1 MVEVEGLSKTYPG
14 GVRALDDVSF
24 RCEVGTFGL
33 LGHNGAGKT
42 TLMRI
47 LASLVRADAGRASVF
62 GVPVER
68 AEEIRAMLGYL
79 PQRFGFYPQLTVRE
93 TLEFFAVL
101 KKVTSR
107 ARIDEVID
115 VVGLG
120 DLVGRRAGSL
130 SGGMRQRLG
139 IAVALLNDPK
149 LLIVDEPTAGLD
161 PVARAE
167 FRQLLSAL
175 PGERVVILSTHIV
188 EDVTLAAS
196 RLAVLHRG
204 RLLFTGTTGEL
215 AAAAA
220 GRAWETR
227 VSAAELERLR
237 ATHAITSAVREGD
250 MIFVR
255 CVGEPLPGLTPRSAT
270 TEDGLIFLTR
280 SAESGLWLRS

>member
-1 MVEVEGLSKTYPG
+1 MVIVEGLCKTYRG

-24 RCEVGTFGL
+24 QCDVGTFGL

-47 LASLVRADAGRASVF
+47 LGGLVRADAGRARVF

-68 AEEIRAMLGYL
+68 VEEIRAMLGYL

-107 ARIDEVID
+107 ARIDQVVEM
-115 VVGLG
+115 VGLG
-120 DLVGRRAGSL
+120 DLVGRRVGSL
-130 SGGMRQRLG
+130 SGGLRQRLG
-139 IAVALLNDPK
+139 IAVALLNEPR
-149 LLIVDEPTAGLD
+149 LLLVDEPTAGLD
-161 PVARAE
+161 PVARAD
-167 FRQLLSAL
+167 FRQILSAL
-175 PGERVVILSTHIV
+175 PGERIVILSTHIV

-204 RLLFTGTTGEL
+204 RLLFRGTPSEL
-215 AAAAA
+215 ASVAD
-220 GRAWETR
+220 GHAWETR
-227 VSAAELERLR
+227 VPTSEVERLR

-250 MIFVR
+250 TVFVR
-255 CVGEPLPGLTPRSAT
+255 CVGDPLPGLSPRPAT
-270 TEDGLIFLTR
+270 TEDGLILLTR
-280 SAESGLWLRS
+280 SAESGAPARL

>member
-1 MVEVEGLSKTYPG
+1 MVIVEGLCKTYRG
-14 GVRALDDVSF
+14 GVRALDNVSF
-24 RCEVGTFGL
+24 RCNVGTFGL

-47 LASLVRADAGRASVF
+47 LGSLVQADAGRASVF

-101 KKVTSR
+101 KKVASR
-107 ARIDEVID
+107 ARIDEVIE
-115 VVGLG
+115 VAGLG

-139 IAVALLNDPK
+139 IAVALLNDPR

-161 PVARAE
+161 PVARAD
-167 FRQLLSAL
+167 FRQMLSAL
-175 PGERVVILSTHIV
+175 PGKRVVILSTHIV

-204 RLLFTGTTGEL
+204 RLLFAGTTSEL
-215 AAAAA
+215 A
-220 GRAWETR
+220 
-227 VSAAELERLR
+227 SAAEGHAWEARVPTTEIERLR
-237 ATHAITSAVREGD
+237 ATHAITSAVRDGD
-250 MIFVR
+250 TVFVR
-255 CVGEPLPGLTPRSAT
+255 CVGEPLPGLSPRPAT
-270 TEDGLIFLTR
+270 TEDGLILLTR
-280 SAESGLWLRS
+280 AAESAPRVDP